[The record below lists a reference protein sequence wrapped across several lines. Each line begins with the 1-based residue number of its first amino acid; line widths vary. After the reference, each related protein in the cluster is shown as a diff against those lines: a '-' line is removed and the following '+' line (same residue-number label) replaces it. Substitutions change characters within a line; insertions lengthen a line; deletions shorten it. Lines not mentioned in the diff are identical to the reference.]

1 MCLRRDQHM
10 GGFSIDNTEYLFNEN
25 LISNRVTVRKMSKT
39 KLQNRLDLGRRSSAA
54 RGRTFGP
61 LSVCRPDNP
70 QSDLP
75 VIPPI
80 HMHRRLICSF
90 KFQSLFAG
98 RSLSD
103 RNKIATVATQPTL
116 TTRHTPRWHIVIH
129 SVLTFLYSS
138 PCGMWHPHM
147 LIAVIRACTPSI

>member
-1 MCLRRDQHM
+1 M

-75 VIPPI
+75 VIPYSTDSHAPAPHLFIQISIALCWPI
-80 HMHRRLICSF
+80 SF
-90 KFQSLFAG
+90 RSQQNRNSRYTAYTHNATHSEVAHCYPFRVDVSIQFAM
-98 RSLSD
+98 RH
-103 RNKIATVATQPTL
+103 VASA
-116 TTRHTPRWHIVIH
+116 HADCCY
-129 SVLTFLYSS
+129 SGLYAIDLGS
-138 PCGMWHPHM
+138 
-147 LIAVIRACTPSI
+147 